1 MKKLTLLLTCL
12 ALSSSM
18 PLAVLAADAG
28 PTAKPAAK
36 TGEVSTPAAQSKS
49 TLQASKARGSLMG
62 ACQKKAAEQN
72 LQQIERKQ
80 FLSAC
85 MSGK

>member
-1 MKKLTLLLTCL
+1 V
-12 ALSSSM
+12 
-18 PLAVLAADAG
+18 PLAALAADAG

-36 TGEVSTPAAQSKS
+36 TAAVAAATPAAQSKS

-62 ACQKKAAEQN
+62 ACQKKAAEQD